1 LELLHIAFSFLCGR
15 VNGPA
20 VGVASMKLGVHRFV
34 FSQVALM
41 DGVASL
47 GCFGATEEG
56 LHSVFLNFLFMLLMV
71 AGLWGELVY

>member
-1 LELLHIAFSFLCGR
+1 VAFLQLKAHGF
-15 VNGPA
+15 
-20 VGVASMKLGVHRFV
+20 VARFAYLMKLGVHRFV

-56 LHSVFLNFLFMLLMV
+56 LH
-71 AGLWGELVY
+71 